1 MAVSLVFVTAMS
13 SVSLWFPK
21 KTPSK
26 CHPTDQIA
34 TYYSILY
41 ALVVFLKYSGK
52 VRDDSFSTHAK
63 FSEKLT
69 FLTPWYA
76 KVSVRIR
83 GWEMVVFE
91 KFCVRTKWMIPNP
104 LLPG

>member
-1 MAVSLVFVTAMS
+1 MSVVIWIYLAVSLVSVTAMS

-52 VRDDSFSTHAK
+52 VRDDSFSTYAK

-69 FLTPWYA
+69 FLTP
-76 KVSVRIR
+76 
-83 GWEMVVFE
+83 
-91 KFCVRTKWMIPNP
+91 
-104 LLPG
+104 